1 MRKVLLAK
9 CVLVVAVLCVGAAA
23 SAADS
28 KPSDESLRRL
38 LAATEA
44 HKLLDAVTAQME
56 GTMKGFMR
64 QAFEG
69 KDLSAEQQR
78 SVDGIQT
85 KMAAAVREQMTWET
99 LEPMYLRIYRDSFTQ
114 EEVDG
119 MIAFYESPAGR
130 AVVRK
135 LPLVMQ
141 NTMAEM
147 QKLMRPVMEKL
158 TKAAQ
163 KEAAQVR
170 SISSP
175 KD

>member
-1 MRKVLLAK
+1 M
-9 CVLVVAVLCVGAAA
+9 AAA
-23 SAADS
+23 VVLAAGATATAGDS

-69 KDLSAEQQR
+69 KDLSPEQQR

-85 KMAAAVREQMTWET
+85 KMGAAVREQMTWEA

-158 TKAAQ
+158 MKAA
-163 KEAAQVR
+163 EDETARVR

>member
-1 MRKVLLAK
+1 
-9 CVLVVAVLCVGAAA
+9 
-23 SAADS
+23 
-28 KPSDESLRRL
+28 
-38 LAATEA
+38 
-44 HKLLDAVTAQME
+44 
-56 GTMKGFMR
+56 
-64 QAFEG
+64 
-69 KDLSAEQQR
+69 
-78 SVDGIQT
+78 
-85 KMAAAVREQMTWET
+85 
-99 LEPMYLRIYRDSFTQ
+99 
-114 EEVDG
+114 

-158 TKAAQ
+158 MKAA
-163 KEAAQVR
+163 EDETARVR